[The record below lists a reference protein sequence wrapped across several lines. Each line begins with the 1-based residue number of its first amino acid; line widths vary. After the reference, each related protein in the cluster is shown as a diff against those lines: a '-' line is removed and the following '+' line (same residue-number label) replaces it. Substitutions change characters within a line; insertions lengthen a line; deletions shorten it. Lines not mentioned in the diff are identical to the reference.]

1 MIVGT
6 CLVDLRIPGCRSLKE
21 KRQIVKALKDSIRR
35 KYNISIAELDHHDTW
50 QRTLIGIAAISSNAR
65 FANQVLSK
73 VVNVIEANTSVELI
87 DYKLE
92 MR

>member
-6 CLVDLRIPGCRSLKE
+6 CLIDLRIPGCRSLKE
-21 KRQIVKALKDSIRR
+21 KRQVVKALKDSIRR

-50 QRTLIGIAAISSNAR
+50 QRTLIGVAAISSNAR

-73 VVNVIEANTSVELI
+73 VVNVIEANSNVQLI

-92 MR
+92 IR

>member
-35 KYNISIAELDHHDTW
+35 KYNISIAELEHQDTW
-50 QRTLIGIAAISSNAR
+50 QRALIGIAAISSNAR

-73 VVNVIEANTSVELI
+73 VVNVIEANGSVQLI

>member
-73 VVNVIEANTSVELI
+73 VINVIEANTSVELI
-87 DYKLE
+87 DYRLE

>member
-73 VVNVIEANTSVELI
+73 VVNVIEANNSVQLI